1 MCSRWVEVSDEFVVE
16 ARPTWAVRWAALRGG
31 GRGAINDF
39 AHGHGGIRRAATAH
53 LHHVFTDIAVNIECL
68 CSRSVAEAPY
78 PTETADRPPRASWIR
93 TRFPSQGPGEPSG
106 AEAAHPRSPTEP
118 G

>member
-1 MCSRWVEVSDEFVVE
+1 ME

-39 AHGHGGIRRAATAH
+39 AQGHGGIRRAATAH

-78 PTETADRPPRASWIR
+78 PTETADRPPQSFLDQNEI
-93 TRFPSQGPGEPSG
+93 PQ
-106 AEAAHPRSPTEP
+106 PRSWRTL
-118 G
+118 GS